1 MRSRYTAFALRDS
14 DHLFRT
20 WHPRTRP
27 AVVTADPGTR
37 WTGLRILRVED
48 GGPEDVTGIVEFRAD
63 YRDAA
68 GAGSMHETSRFEK
81 RAGRWLYLA
90 PVNGQS

>member
-1 MRSRYTAFALRDS
+1 MRSRYTAFALHDA

-27 AVVTADPGTR
+27 TSVNAGRETR

-48 GGPEDVTGIVEFRAD
+48 GAPEDTVGIVEFRAE

-68 GAGSMHETSRFEK
+68 GADSTHEISRFEK
-81 RAGRWLYLA
+81 RAGRWLYVA
-90 PVNGQS
+90 PVAGQP